1 MLSSEKVLSL
11 YFQSVKTLPKYVGQ
25 FQRLA
30 VSTWNVRNCRV
41 RGALEI
47 EMSTIAIIDDQLT
60 SRQVL
65 KQLAASIEGSI
76 NVVDF
81 ANPVE
86 ALDWCGENSPDLV
99 LVDYK
104 MPEMNGVE
112 FIKHFRAD
120 AASAHIPVIMVTSI
134 EDKNVRYEALEA
146 GATDFLTKPV
156 DHHEC
161 RARCRNMLTQYN
173 QYKII
178 SDRSR
183 WLERRVAEATS
194 EIRLRERETLLRL
207 ARAGEYRD
215 EDTGNHVIRMAKY
228 SRLIAEEL
236 GFSKDEAEVIEMAA
250 PMHDIGKIGIRDE
263 ILLKPGKLT
272 PEEFEIMKTH
282 TLIGHEILKDSPS
295 MFLQMGSVIALS
307 HHEKFDGTGYPYGK
321 KGEEIP
327 IEARIVAVAD
337 VYDALVS
344 ERPYKHAW
352 SVETALEYMERQ
364 KGKHFDPVVL
374 EAFIAQFDAVA
385 KIHGMLPDAVA
396 S

>member
-1 MLSSEKVLSL
+1 
-11 YFQSVKTLPKYVGQ
+11 
-25 FQRLA
+25 
-30 VSTWNVRNCRV
+30 
-41 RGALEI
+41 
-47 EMSTIAIIDDQLT
+47 MSTILIIDDQLT

-65 KQLAASIEGSI
+65 KQLASSIEVNISAI
-76 NVVDF
+76 DF
-81 ANPVE
+81 ANPIE
-86 ALDWCGENSPDLV
+86 ALRWTNDHTPDLV

-104 MPEMNGVE
+104 MPEMNGIE
-112 FIKHFRAD
+112 FINQFRSNP
-120 AASAHIPVIMVTSI
+120 ASSHVPVIMVTSI

-161 RARCRNMLTQYN
+161 RARCRNMITQYN

-178 SDRSR
+178 SDRSC

-236 GFSKDEAEVIEMAA
+236 GFSNDEAEVIEMAA
-250 PMHDIGKIGIRDE
+250 PMHDIGKIGIRDV

-272 PEEFEIMKTH
+272 TEEFEIMKTH
-282 TLIGHEILKDSPS
+282 TVIGHEILKDSPS
-295 MFLQMGSVIALS
+295 KFLQMGSIIALS
-307 HHEKFDGTGYPYGK
+307 HHEKFDGTGYPHGTS
-321 KGEEIP
+321 GENIP

-344 ERPYKHAW
+344 ERPYKNAW
-352 SVETALEYMERQ
+352 SEEAALEYMDNHR
-364 KGKHFDPVVL
+364 GKHFDPLVL
-374 EAFIAQFDAVA
+374 DAFKAQFDSVA
-385 KIHGMLPDAVA
+385 KIQGMLPDTVFTTACII
-396 S
+396 

>member
-1 MLSSEKVLSL
+1 
-11 YFQSVKTLPKYVGQ
+11 
-25 FQRLA
+25 
-30 VSTWNVRNCRV
+30 
-41 RGALEI
+41 
-47 EMSTIAIIDDQLT
+47 MSTILIIDDQLT

-65 KQLAASIEGSI
+65 KQLASSIEENISAI
-76 NVVDF
+76 DF

-86 ALDWCGENSPDLV
+86 ALRWTNDNTPDLV

-104 MPEMNGVE
+104 MPEMNGIE
-112 FIKHFRAD
+112 FINQFRSNP
-120 AASAHIPVIMVTSI
+120 ASSHVPVIMVTSI

-161 RARCRNMLTQYN
+161 RARCRNMITSYN

-236 GFSKDEAEVIEMAA
+236 GFSNDEAEVIEMAA

-272 PEEFEIMKTH
+272 VEEFEIMKTH
-282 TLIGHEILKDSPS
+282 TVIGHEILKDSPS
-295 MFLQMGSVIALS
+295 KFLQMGSIIALC
-307 HHEKFDGTGYPYGK
+307 HHEKFDGTGYPYGNS
-321 KGEEIP
+321 GENIP

-344 ERPYKHAW
+344 ERPYKNAW
-352 SVETALEYMERQ
+352 SVETALEYMESHR
-364 KGKHFDPVVL
+364 GKHFDPVVL
-374 EAFIAQFDAVA
+374 DAFKAQFDSVA
-385 KIHGMLPDAVA
+385 KIHGMLPDAA
-396 S
+396 SN